1 MQDGITIDLGE
12 MNQVTVSKDRT
23 ITSVGGGARW
33 EDVYLKLDAMD
44 LAVSGGRVYD
54 VGVGGLTSGG
64 GNSFFA
70 PRFGFVCDNVERFE
84 VGVKSRRSAMKTA
97 LISSQIVTGLGLV
110 VNTSESENPDL
121 HKALKGG
128 SNNFGIITRFDLK
141 TFQQGKL
148 WGGFIIYPPTTA
160 TEQFELLQNFT
171 TASGAGEDPYA
182 TVINSYIFTP
192 KGFSY
197 IANQYTYT
205 KAEAYPAILKNF
217 TDVQPQL
224 SNTMRITNLTNITIE
239 LGQGTPNGF
248 RQLFGTATFANNAS
262 LFSEIFSIA
271 QTAFLPIQT
280 VKDFQASFVLQ
291 PIPTSITDKGALTGG
306 NSLGIDE
313 SSGNLVWLD
322 LTIQWSETSDDVA
335 VNNATQYLLTQAIQ
349 YAKSKGQHNEYLYL
363 NYAMQ
368 SQDPIASYGVKNVA
382 AMQAVSSQ
390 HDPDQVFQNM
400 VPGGFKM
407 NRTSATC
414 C

>member
-1 MQDGITIDLGE
+1 MSWAGAANMQDGITIDLGE

-54 VGVGGLTSGG
+54 VGVGGLTSGGTSCLGQIAMFEQLTFLG

-239 LGQGTPNGF
+239 LGQGEFLPVHPPIIQRAANIWKGTPNGF
-248 RQLFGTATFANNAS
+248 RY
-262 LFSEIFSIA
+262 
-271 QTAFLPIQT
+271 
-280 VKDFQASFVLQ
+280 
-291 PIPTSITDKGALTGG
+291 AL
-306 NSLGIDE
+306 L
-313 SSGNLVWLD
+313 
-322 LTIQWSETSDDVA
+322 
-335 VNNATQYLLTQAIQ
+335 
-349 YAKSKGQHNEYLYL
+349 
-363 NYAMQ
+363 
-368 SQDPIASYGVKNVA
+368 
-382 AMQAVSSQ
+382 
-390 HDPDQVFQNM
+390 
-400 VPGGFKM
+400 
-407 NRTSATC
+407 
-414 C
+414 